1 MLSGSFSTFAPV
13 ASASRTTSAESAA
26 RKAAPRYLDRGP
38 RRTITHGAPASVPR
52 SCSSSAVR
60 LTVREPERVREPL
73 RGGQVGL
80 GELEPGQVEHL
91 DDGVLRTPRVLAG
104 QRTLLAVQVVVGPV
118 VTGHLMLLDR
128 VTDDIVTHE
137 AYAQSSRS

>member
-13 ASASRTTSAESAA
+13 ASASRTTSVESAA
-26 RKAAPRYLDRGP
+26 RKAAPRYLERGP

-60 LTVREPERVREPL
+60 LTVVNPNACANRSEAARS
-73 RGGQVGL
+73 GL
-80 GELEPGQVEHL
+80 ANSSQARSSTLI
-91 DDGVLRTPRVLAG
+91 DGVLRASRVLAA

-118 VTGHLMLLDR
+118 VTGHLLLLD
-128 VTDDIVTHE
+128 VS
-137 AYAQSSRS
+137 Y